1 MINVVKNYFNH
12 FRDLAKQYEID
23 QRAKEQSARIT
34 ISILI
39 WNSFI
44 FFLSLLAI
52 FLVTIELLL
61 DLPNDLLQMYRV
73 VDFIIC
79 MIFLG
84 EFSVRFFLSK
94 HRLFFFY
101 NHFFDLLGSIPLD
114 FLRFARLAR
123 LFLIYRLFR
132 SIKNTRKIRSILRQE
147 NRSLSMV
154 ALDSFLFIF
163 LTTSFLIL
171 TASFLILIFEKTNR
185 LEANIVTPGDAFWWA
200 WVTVTTVGYGDHYPV
215 TIPGKIVAS
224 VLMVFGIALFS
235 SITVTLSTAL
245 LSFRDVK
252 TKDKNHETL
261 KKQIGELKEMVEKLS
276 SSKSSSSK
284 TDGLK
289 SRSSKSKKTTSKKSI
304 KKIKK

>member
-1 MINVVKNYFNH
+1 MH
-12 FRDLAKQYEID
+12 
-23 QRAKEQSARIT
+23 IT
-34 ISILI
+34 VTTLI

-61 DLPNDLLQMYRV
+61 DLPNDLLQMYSV

-84 EFSVRFFLSK
+84 EFGVRFFLSK

-101 NHFFDLLGSIPLD
+101 NHFFDLLGSIPVD

-147 NRSLSMV
+147 NRSLSMI

-200 WVTVTTVGYGDHYPV
+200 WVTITTVGYGDHYPV
-215 TIPGKIVAS
+215 TVPGKIVAS

-245 LSFRDVK
+245 LSFRDIK
-252 TKDKNHETL
+252 IKDKNHETL
-261 KKQIGELKEMVEKLS
+261 KKEIGDLKEMVEKLS
-276 SSKSSSSK
+276 SSKSRSSK
-284 TDGLK
+284 SSLK
-289 SRSSKSKKTTSKKSI
+289 SRSAKSKKTASKKSI
-304 KKIKK
+304 KKFGK